1 MVERAAVIDAFD
13 EIKGLVR
20 ADGADMELVSVDAAS
35 GTVELRLLL
44 EGVECHECV
53 MPRPLLEDIACSML
67 QKKVPDVARVA
78 IDDPREHPDYVPP
91 EEG

>member
-1 MVERAAVIDAFD
+1 MVERAAVVDAFD

-20 ADGADMELVSVDAAS
+20 ADGADMELVGVDASS

-53 MPRPLLEDIACSML
+53 MPRSLLEDIACSML
-67 QKKVPDVARVA
+67 QKKVPDVERVA
-78 IDDPREHPDYVPP
+78 IDDPREHPGYVPP
-91 EEG
+91 EGG